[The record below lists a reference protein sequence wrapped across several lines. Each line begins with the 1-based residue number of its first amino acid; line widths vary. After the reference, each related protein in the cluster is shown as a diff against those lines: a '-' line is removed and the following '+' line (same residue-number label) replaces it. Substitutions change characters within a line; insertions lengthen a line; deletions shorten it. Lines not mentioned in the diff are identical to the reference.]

1 MLLTLGIAAL
11 NKKQACWIY
20 FGIFWKLYFLIL
32 PFFPHFI
39 TNERA
44 GGWASQLPAWI
55 KDTWNQSDQ
64 PDLTLSEV
72 CRWWVSQNQHNFHVH
87 TCDFFFKFLL
97 IITPFNLTCLSPFTY
112 FLQYSVRSA
121 GKIMAS
127 PETQP
132 EKDPLAVLVF
142 SMWVFRTWS
151 SVGSADKLSD
161 TFWSC
166 LNISQHLFL
175 LVTGFLLG
183 ELITGFFSIFSIRY
197 IPPCNS
203 YMVKILVL
211 LWEAQFT
218 RRTDEGLEGSL
229 SPVQSPAWQSWSQ
242 LHWDCH
248 CLWPKYSLPLQIA
261 CGVLEKTAKDGWV
274 CPFLKCFCLCVSS
287 PPIWTFR
294 KVIIFLLLFVII
306 FPIPLQYFTV
316 TTKFFWRNCLS
327 PVLSNLCWLQ
337 EDKMMSG
344 GRGNKQERNDQ
355 GRSNDL

>member
-132 EKDPLAVLVF
+132 EKDPLAVLCWF
-142 SMWVFRTWS
+142 SQCEYSGLQAQWAVLT
-151 SVGSADKLSD
+151 
-161 TFWSC
+161 SC
-166 LNISQHLFL
+166 QIHFGLVSIFLNI
-175 LVTGFLLG
+175 
-183 ELITGFFSIFSIRY
+183 Y
-197 IPPCNS
+197 S
-203 YMVKILVL
+203 Y
-211 LWEAQFT
+211 
-218 RRTDEGLEGSL
+218 
-229 SPVQSPAWQSWSQ
+229 WSQ
-242 LHWDCH
+242 VF
-248 CLWPKYSLPLQIA
+248 Y
-261 CGVLEKTAKDGWV
+261 
-274 CPFLKCFCLCVSS
+274 
-287 PPIWTFR
+287 
-294 KVIIFLLLFVII
+294 
-306 FPIPLQYFTV
+306 
-316 TTKFFWRNCLS
+316 
-327 PVLSNLCWLQ
+327 
-337 EDKMMSG
+337 
-344 GRGNKQERNDQ
+344 
-355 GRSNDL
+355 